1 MKCRNTSI
9 ESIMKCLIV
18 EDSIIVRRIVGSV
31 LRKLGATHI
40 LEAGD
45 GKTAWNYLEQESV
58 DLVITDWNMPEM
70 NGLDLVRTIR
80 KHKQTAHIPV
90 IMITIRDRQDDV
102 LKAYEYQVNSY
113 IVKPFTLKSLREK
126 IEQVIKATGEK

>member
-1 MKCRNTSI
+1 
-9 ESIMKCLIV
+9 MKCLIV
-18 EDSIIVRRIVGSV
+18 EDSIIVRRILGSV
-31 LRKLGATHI
+31 LKKLGVTHI

-45 GKTAWNYLEQESV
+45 GKTAWHYLEREPV

-70 NGLDLVRTIR
+70 DGLELVQAIR
-80 KHKQTAHIPV
+80 KHERTSHIPV

-102 LKAYEYQVNSY
+102 MKAYEYQVNSY
-113 IVKPFTLKSLREK
+113 IVKPFSLKSLKEK